1 MAFRLD
7 ALLISLIVFSFIV
20 AAGSGWITSMAD
32 HYGVPYDE
40 QFGSVYVTVKDTQN
54 LTTAQKE
61 MVIGG
66 EIEEDDALDSAIKGA
81 TSAVKLMTAPI
92 EIATLIAEDVEG
104 KIYAGGESEGEV
116 LDISLYVKTALTIM
130 VIFGLIYLFF
140 RIRSW

>member
-1 MAFRLD
+1 MRLD
-7 ALLISLIVFSFIV
+7 SLLISVIVFSFII

-32 HYGVPYDE
+32 HYNVEYEDKFGTVYD
-40 QFGSVYVTVKDTQN
+40 TVKDTEN
-54 LTTAQKE
+54 LTKEQKE

-92 EIATLIAEDVEG
+92 EIINLVAEE
-104 KIYAGGESEGEV
+104 IEGEIKPA
-116 LDISLYVKTALTIM
+116 LAISMYVKTAVTIM